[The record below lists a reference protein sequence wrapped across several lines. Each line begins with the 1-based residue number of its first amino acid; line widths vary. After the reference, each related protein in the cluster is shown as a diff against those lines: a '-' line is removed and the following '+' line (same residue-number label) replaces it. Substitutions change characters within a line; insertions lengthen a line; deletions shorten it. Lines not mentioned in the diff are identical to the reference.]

1 MFAAALPACGSMPL
15 ASQHGGSL
23 QAAGLGMVSEDPG
36 CMTVSGGKL
45 ACGQWTKHE
54 GSLNC
59 YDGKGAPGA
68 AGDSD
73 FTAIPL
79 DDCKRACLEDASG
92 CQAIVVKAQKF
103 SLGISPNGVA
113 VSCWLRKEVVPE
125 ECVHGSDG
133 YDLFTVARSPSPVP
147 QPSSQASPAVALLK
161 RRVVLFGA
169 IGRHNFGDLIM
180 AEVHAALLKLSRP
193 ELPMVF
199 ADLLSADMTQYGG
212 QRVAGISSLFD
223 SAETTDVIHVGGDTL
238 GPSLNAALEMI
249 DHKPAGEEAIAR
261 QLMRAARFSN
271 STRSAYLLHKQ
282 LFRHPKTFVVNAVGG
297 WPWPDDMPALAGA
310 DYVGTRNP
318 LQGVHHLPDPVVLLH
333 RVLAK
338 DVLAATKSDALQA
351 IRQATKGRPYWAV
364 QLSDDFAAS
373 NSTDALAD
381 QLCSASRRE
390 KSLAIVLFRAGAIH
404 DSLPALE
411 NVQASMRRTCAP
423 DLPIAVFEELNIFR
437 ICAVI
442 SEAALLVSTSL
453 HTRIVALNYHVPRVT
468 FSARPEVSK
477 HSFFVQHWDDLYA
490 SDDALKTRR
499 ARVACPK
506 CAERFRDGAAACDCD
521 AEFRQ
526 FCGWNNV
533 SKGWNPCG
541 GVVPVQSTAAAI
553 EAALDAGALT
563 NWTTTQ
569 SGRCRYLASLQEAAI
584 EEWMPLL

>member
-1 MFAAALPACGSMPL
+1 MFAALPCGALSLPL
-15 ASQHGGSL
+15 ASQPGGSL
-23 QAAGLGMVSEDPG
+23 QAAGLVSEDPAG
-36 CMTVSGGKL
+36 CMAVSGGKM

-54 GSLNC
+54 GNLNC

-68 AGDSD
+68 SGDSD
-73 FTAIPL
+73 FTAISL
-79 DDCKRACLEDASG
+79 EDCKRACLEDASG
-92 CQAIVVKAQKF
+92 CQAIVVKSQRF
-103 SLGISPNGVA
+103 SLGISPHGVA
-113 VSCWLRKEVVPE
+113 VACWMRKEVVPE

-133 YDLFTVARSPSPVP
+133 YDLFTVVRSSSPEP
-147 QPSSQASPAVALLK
+147 QPPPLASPAVASPK

-169 IGRHNFGDLIM
+169 IGRHNFGDLLM
-180 AEVHAALLKLSRP
+180 AEVHVVLLKRSRP

-212 QRVAGISSLFD
+212 QRVEGISSLFD
-223 SAETTDVIHVGGDTL
+223 GAEATDVIHVGGDTL
-238 GPSLNAALEMI
+238 GPPLNAALEMI
-249 DHKPAGEEAIAR
+249 DHKPAGEEAVAR
-261 QLMRAARFSN
+261 QRMLAAHFSN
-271 STRSAYLLHKQ
+271 STRSAHLLHKQ
-282 LFRHPKTFVVNAVGG
+282 LFRHPKTFVVNAIGG

-310 DYVGTRNP
+310 DYVGTRNA
-318 LQGVHHLPDPVVLLH
+318 LQGVHHIPDPVVLLH
-333 RVLAK
+333 KVLAQ
-338 DVLAATKSDALQA
+338 DVLAATKSGALQA
-351 IRQATKGRPYWAV
+351 VRRVTKGRPYWAV

-390 KSLAIVLFRAGAIH
+390 ESLAIVLFRAGAIH

-411 NVQASMRRTCAP
+411 NVQSSMRRTCAP
-423 DLPIAVFEELNIFR
+423 DLPIAVFEELDIFS

-490 SDDALKTRR
+490 SDDALKARR
-499 ARVACPK
+499 ARVSCPP
-506 CAERFRDGAAACDCD
+506 CADRFHDRAGACDCD

-541 GVVPVQSTAAAI
+541 GVVPVRSTASAI
-553 EAALDAGALT
+553 HAALDAGGLA
-563 NWTTTQ
+563 NWTATQ
-569 SGRCRYLASLQEAAI
+569 SARLTHLASLQEAAV